1 MWTEIMSY
9 IYWSSNQ
16 ISMSTA
22 CSKKYNRVKAPEHH
36 CVTVAK
42 HNSNAWLCLYL
53 SYSSVQQPDSQVNNC
68 SMCRPWTWTT
78 AFNRGRHWSTALL
91 KSCWSRL
98 VQQVHTQSLRS
109 SKPTI
114 HRTELRDIPA
124 NFSISL
130 GLCWTQGCLSDCISV
145 QLHARH
151 SVTFWQSSAVCYRL
165 SERSSLLCQSCGE
178 DL

>member
-1 MWTEIMSY
+1 
-9 IYWSSNQ
+9 
-16 ISMSTA
+16 
-22 CSKKYNRVKAPEHH
+22 
-36 CVTVAK
+36 
-42 HNSNAWLCLYL
+42 
-53 SYSSVQQPDSQVNNC
+53 
-68 SMCRPWTWTT
+68 MCPPWTSTT

-91 KSCWSRL
+91 TSCWSRL

-165 SERSSLLCQSCGE
+165 SERSSLLCQSCTE
-178 DL
+178 DLLTELTAHFLLENSLQIRFTPPSLSLTKEFNRQCIFAREMHVYQQTVTY